1 MQLFDRLFILVCNV
15 LLSEHNILKIIIY
28 LEPFSTVLKGTSKT
42 TTNVA
47 GCFKFAEVPSLPT
60 EGAD

>member
-1 MQLFDRLFILVCNV
+1 MQLFDHLFILVCNV
-15 LLSEHNILKIIIY
+15 LLSERNILKIIIY

-42 TTNVA
+42 TTNFA
-47 GCFKFAEVPSLPT
+47 GGFKFAEVPSLPT

>member
-15 LLSEHNILKIIIY
+15 LLSEHNKMVIY

-42 TTNVA
+42 TTNFA
-47 GCFKFAEVPSLPT
+47 GCFKFAEVPPISVPT
-60 EGAD
+60 EGTD